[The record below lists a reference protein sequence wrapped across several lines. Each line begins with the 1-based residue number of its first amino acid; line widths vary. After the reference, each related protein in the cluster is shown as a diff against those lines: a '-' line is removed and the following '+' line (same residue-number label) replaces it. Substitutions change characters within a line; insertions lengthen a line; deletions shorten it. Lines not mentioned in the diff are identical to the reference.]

1 MANRKFLIDSILG
14 LAQKL
19 GANPNKFMG
28 TKSNINFL
36 GTGDKGMK
44 GTTFSGIINEEMI
57 GATNAFGKSDLV
69 KIIEQDAG
77 YVTAGKLND
86 VQLNTMFNNLK
97 MIDETFNPPPGPL
110 NVIDLETGTR
120 NINKEGLESLR
131 DTDKIKRFTQGLG
144 TSKTA
149 MSNKIKEGIETLKTK
164 FRGSGKAADEVQDI
178 VDQKFGKDYF
188 DDVATKATAENNFIK
203 SGAADFSDYVSAEG
217 GRRAVVRQLMKNNAN
232 YFMLPP
238 EVAESIAKSKDLG
251 KGGSNFPDPLVV
263 FRNVG
268 NFTTDELSKIDE
280 IIEANPFDD
289 VKNIAD
295 KVSDYIQSIRPDGFT
310 SAFAEGGRIGYRSGG
325 IGKGIMDLIKGAF
338 GKSPVKKSNVVLNE
352 TLTQNETKYLKE
364 LIEDTGGG
372 QFTSDI
378 MEEVPSLKIIDNKIT
393 IDKKDID
400 SLSNFLDNMYI
411 SDLAPSGRGVDKM
424 PPRLRDTNNNLLIK
438 LLRNEKAEGGRIGFK
453 SGGIGKLM
461 GEGIK
466 TALKRT
472 RKGYDIPGA
481 DFQVLTQS
489 DSYLMSPPNMQ
500 MLEKLKILRRQ
511 LVRDIKRKEGGGK
524 YTFGP
529 DPKGTKKDL
538 QSLDEYI
545 AELKKKI
552 GVEGYYGEGRAAE
565 KALLE
570 SDPSL
575 PFSKLVK
582 DRYRSA
588 DGGRIGFK
596 SGKSVKDGIAALLKL
611 GNKKFGKDTIKVADD
626 IEPSEFSKFNER
638 NKVLDDLD
646 IEDYTD
652 ELGDPET
659 WYTFGMT
666 VREADELVKSRKAYE
681 AQMFTDYKA
690 GRLDPKPGESGRKK
704 FLEKKAEEAE
714 MSGDSRLFTPD
725 EADELTAMQKYGG
738 PKTDDYYQKSLG
750 EVVPDDYNQ
759 LVNFPIEQMTPAVLR
774 AKYPGIP
781 EKLSEL
787 IGNDTNLQRK
797 AEAITAIEQA
807 LALKGAG
814 KSADETIEILKREP
828 KTKMKKG
835 GLAQILEM

>member
-14 LAQKL
+14 LAQKI

-36 GTGDKGMK
+36 GTGDRGMK
-44 GTTFSGIINEEMI
+44 GTTFSGQLNEDFLDL
-57 GATNAFGKSDLV
+57 GFGKNDMI

-86 VQLNTMFNNLK
+86 AQLNTMFNNLK
-97 MIDETFNPPPGPL
+97 MIDETFSPPPGPL

-131 DTDKIKRFTQGLG
+131 ETDKIKRFTQGLR

-149 MSNKIKEGIETLKTK
+149 MSDKIKEGIESIKTK
-164 FRGSGKAADEVQDI
+164 LTRDYGGDEI
-178 VDQKFGKDYF
+178 
-188 DDVATKATAENNFIK
+188 ATKATAENNFIR
-203 SGAADFSDYVSAEG
+203 SGAADFSDFVAAEG
-217 GRRAVVRQLMKNNAN
+217 GRRAVIREVMKNNSN
-232 YFMLPP
+232 YFGLTP
-238 EVAESIAKSKDLG
+238 EIAESIAKSKDLG
-251 KGGSNFPDPLVV
+251 KGGSNFPDPLIV
-263 FRNVG
+263 FRNKG
-268 NFTTDELSKIDE
+268 LFTKQELEKIDE

-289 VKNIAD
+289 VKVIAD
-295 KVSDYIQSIRPDGFT
+295 KVSDYVQSIRPDGF
-310 SAFAEGGRIGYRSGG
+310 AEGGRIGFKSGG

-438 LLRNEKAEGGRIGFK
+438 LLRNEKAEGGRIG
-453 SGGIGKLM
+453 
-461 GEGIK
+461 
-466 TALKRT
+466 
-472 RKGYDIPGA
+472 
-481 DFQVLTQS
+481 
-489 DSYLMSPPNMQ
+489 
-500 MLEKLKILRRQ
+500 
-511 LVRDIKRKEGGGK
+511 
-524 YTFGP
+524 
-529 DPKGTKKDL
+529 
-538 QSLDEYI
+538 
-545 AELKKKI
+545 
-552 GVEGYYGEGRAAE
+552 
-565 KALLE
+565 
-570 SDPSL
+570 
-575 PFSKLVK
+575 
-582 DRYRSA
+582 YR
-588 DGGRIGFK
+588 
-596 SGKSVKDGIAALLKL
+596 SGKSVKGIAELLKL
-611 GNKKFGKDTIKVADD
+611 TNKKFGKDTLKVADD

-690 GRLDPKPGESGRKK
+690 GRLDPKPGESGRKR

-714 MSGDSRLFTPD
+714 MSGDSRLFTRD
-725 EADELTAMQKYGG
+725 EADELASMQKYGG
-738 PKTDDYYQKSLG
+738 PKTDDYYMKNLKTSDSINVDDLPVELLTPEALKVKFPG
-750 EVVPDDYNQ
+750 MPDKMA
-759 LVNFPIEQMTPAVLR
+759 QMVGT
-774 AKYPGIP
+774 
-781 EKLSEL
+781 
-787 IGNDTNLQRK
+787 DTNLQRK
-797 AEAITAIEQA
+797 AEAIATIEQA
-807 LALKGAG
+807 FLLKDSG
-814 KSADETIEILKREP
+814 KSIDEIIATFNAEP
-828 KTKMKKG
+828 KSKMKKG